1 MAGPKNHLAAA
12 WKLIRQNNGSSQGLI
27 LDDPT
32 GPDRYLGCKHVITT
46 GRTSWQEHD
55 PSSDAEDPTHGKCA
69 PVRVKEYD
77 MEEFMTSC

>member
-12 WKLIRQNNGSSQGLI
+12 WKLIRQDHGSSKGLI

-32 GPDRYLGCKHVITT
+32 GPDRYLGCKHNIIT

-55 PSSDAEDPTHGKCA
+55 PSSDAENPHHRELVL
-69 PVRVKEYD
+69 VRV
-77 MEEFMTSC
+77 M